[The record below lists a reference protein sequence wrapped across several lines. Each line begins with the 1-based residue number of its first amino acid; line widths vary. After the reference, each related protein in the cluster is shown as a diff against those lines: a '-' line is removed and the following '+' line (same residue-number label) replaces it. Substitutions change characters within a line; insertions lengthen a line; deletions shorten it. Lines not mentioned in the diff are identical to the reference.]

1 MVPLKSLDE
10 FEIIAATLRGVS
22 ETHGLVFNT
31 RSLRLTLNKVSSRL
45 RHEGLGFLTK
55 TLPRLGKALEKALT
69 GVQPLNATELGFD
82 PLPGSK
88 LPRFLGE
95 LFQMVLHPDGT
106 ALGDPCASCV
116 KDIRQITYM
125 FYKYELPYTD
135 EQEQKVVA
143 AFERTEQELVSTD
156 SLLPSEEDLAIYAG
170 DIRLRRLQSPRHG
183 AGEIPLPCS
192 YINDGSDESR
202 SVADKYKR
210 LFIAR
215 GARRLLRRLFS
226 HFDPYAIHPKHGPG
240 AVSTREKLS
249 SKYQWTNVSDRIT
262 DVYPFDAYFC
272 ASQGH
277 VCDTYS
283 DFSEI
288 GGVSNSAR
296 VVLVPKDSRGPR
308 LISCE
313 PVDNQWIQQGLG
325 RAIVELVEHHPDT
338 QCQVNFTFQ
347 DPNRI
352 AALSGSESGRYAT
365 LDLKEASDRV
375 SLKLV
380 RLLFPKD
387 LQRFLECCRSSS
399 TELPDGRV
407 LELRKFAPMGSCLCF
422 PILALTVFSILSAGA
437 PDADTRER
445 ILVYGD
451 DVIVPTAYAG
461 DAMALLELFGLK
473 INRDKS
479 CVGGFFRESCGMDAF
494 KGVDVTPVRLR
505 TVLTNHQSPDIL
517 SSYVAF
523 ANAMYDRKRYLVYDK
538 IVEWLVSIYGPIPDQ
553 SLHLACPSLRNAPD
567 YKRPLRSRWNKR
579 FHKRQYLVWDVKSP
593 SLHQPMDGWSSLLRF
608 FAEAGNEDPLAARQ
622 EEELVA
628 EHPWSV
634 FALRDAFSV
643 SKYTTRRMSCLVR
656 RWR

>member
-10 FEIIAATLRGVS
+10 FEIIAATLRDVS

-31 RSLRLTLNKVSSRL
+31 RSLKLTLCKVNSRL

-69 GVQPLNATELGFD
+69 GVEPLSAIKSGFD
-82 PLPGSK
+82 PLPGSE

-95 LFQMVLHPDGT
+95 LFQLVLRPDGT
-106 ALGDPCASCV
+106 ALGDPCAQCV
-116 KDIRQITYM
+116 KDIRQITYC
-125 FYKYELPYTD
+125 FNKYELPYTD
-135 EQEQKVVA
+135 EQEQKVIA

-156 SLLPSEEDLAIYAG
+156 RLLPTQEDLAAYAG
-170 DIRLRRLQSPRHG
+170 DIRLRRLQSLRNG
-183 AGEIPLPCS
+183 GGEIPLPFS
-192 YINDGSDESR
+192 LPSTNDECQLVLDR
-202 SVADKYKR
+202 YKR
-210 LFIAR
+210 LYIAR
-215 GARRLLRRLFS
+215 GARRLLRRLFA
-226 HFDPYAIHPKHGPG
+226 HFDPYNIHPKHGPG
-240 AVSTREKLS
+240 AVSTKEKLET
-249 SKYQWTNVSDRIT
+249 KYQWTNVSDRIT

-325 RAIVELVEHHPDT
+325 RAIVELVEKHPDT
-338 QCQVNFTFQ
+338 ECQVNFTFQ
-347 DPNRI
+347 SSNRT
-352 AALSGSESGRYAT
+352 AALYGSENGRYAT

-375 SLKLV
+375 SLELV
-380 RLLFPKD
+380 RLLFPQD
-387 LQRFLECCRSSS
+387 LQRFLECCRSTS
-399 TELPDGRV
+399 TVLPDGRV

-422 PILALTVFSILSAGA
+422 PILALTVFSILYAGA
-437 PDADTRER
+437 PDAGTRER

-461 DAMALLELFGLK
+461 DAMVLLELFGLK
-473 INRDKS
+473 VNRDKS
-479 CVGGFFRESCGMDAF
+479 CIGGLFRESCGMDAF
-494 KGVDVTPVRLR
+494 KGSDVTPVRLR

-523 ANAMYDRKRYLVYDK
+523 ANMMYDRKRYRVYDK

-567 YKRPLRSRWNKR
+567 YKRPLLSRWNKR
-579 FHKRQYLVWDVKSP
+579 LQKRQYLVWDVGSP
-593 SLHQPMDGWSSLLRF
+593 SCHRPMDGWSQLLRF
-608 FAEAGNEDPLAARQ
+608 FAESGSERPLAARSEV
-622 EEELVA
+622 EEVDQA
-628 EHPWSV
+628 PWSV
-634 FALRDAFSV
+634 FALREAFSV
-643 SKYTTRRMSCLVR
+643 GKYTTRRNSCLLR